1 MNEAATFQKAKE
13 YSFLLLKFRLRSE
26 KEISERLK
34 KKKFPEQ
41 VINATVAF
49 LKEKK
54 FIDDDEF
61 ARAWIESRIKKPL
74 GLRRLK
80 EELRVKGIDKEI
92 IESSIREV
100 RRDYA
105 EADIVAEAAAEKLSR
120 IKGVEPQKAKSRVY
134 AYLLRRGFSPDV
146 VIDTIN
152 KIRI

>member
-1 MNEAATFQKAKE
+1 VNEALAFQKAKE

-41 VINATVAF
+41 VIKAAVAF

-54 FIDDDEF
+54 FIDDKEF
-61 ARAWIESRIKKPL
+61 ARTWIESRIKRPL

-80 EELRVKGIDKEI
+80 EELRAKGIDKEI
-92 IESSIREV
+92 IETNIREIKQ
-100 RRDYA
+100 DYP
-105 EADIVAEAAAEKLSR
+105 EADIVAEVAAEKLSR

-134 AYLLRRGFSPDV
+134 AYLLRRGFSSEV

-152 KIRI
+152 KIKI